1 MIPEKLRQAVLEE
14 LHDVH
19 PGVTRMKALARS
31 YVWWPKMD
39 QEIEQLSK
47 ECETCCLNQNNP
59 ATAPVHMWEQPSGPW
74 ERIHLDYAG
83 PFLGK
88 MFLIV
93 ADAYSKWIEVQTMS
107 DATSHSTV
115 HKLRRMFAAHGLP
128 KVMVTDNGP
137 AFVGDEFER
146 FCAKNGIRHVPTAP
160 YHPASNGQAE
170 RVVRAFKEAMNKLKT
185 GDIET
190 KVNRL
195 LFKYRITPHTS
206 TGVSP
211 SKLMLKREIRTPFHL
226 IQPGSQIT
234 PRAEAKTKTRKF
246 KVGDMVWLRN
256 FGKGDKW
263 VPGTVSAIRGNVN
276 YEVSLTN
283 KEETVHRHVD
293 QLKER
298 VGEVIESN
306 DLDLE
311 LPQEP
316 SEASMTPTTN
326 ANPILRR
333 STRVSR
339 KPAWCKDFVSK

>member
-1 MIPEKLRQAVLEE
+1 
-14 LHDVH
+14 
-19 PGVTRMKALARS
+19 MK
-31 YVWWPKMD
+31 
-39 QEIEQLSK
+39 
-47 ECETCCLNQNNP
+47 
-59 ATAPVHMWEQPSGPW
+59 
-74 ERIHLDYAG
+74 
-83 PFLGK
+83 
-88 MFLIV
+88 
-93 ADAYSKWIEVQTMS
+93 
-107 DATSHSTV
+107 
-115 HKLRRMFAAHGLP
+115 
-128 KVMVTDNGP
+128 
-137 AFVGDEFER
+137 
-146 FCAKNGIRHVPTAP
+146 
-160 YHPASNGQAE
+160 
-170 RVVRAFKEAMNKLKT
+170 KLKT

-276 YEVSLTN
+276 YDVSLTN